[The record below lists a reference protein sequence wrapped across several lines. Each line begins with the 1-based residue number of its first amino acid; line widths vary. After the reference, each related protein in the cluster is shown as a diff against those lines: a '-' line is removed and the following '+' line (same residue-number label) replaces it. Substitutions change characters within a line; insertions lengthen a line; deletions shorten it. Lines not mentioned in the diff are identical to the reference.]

1 MEVEIYTDGACSGNP
16 GKGGWGFVIINKT
29 EEKELFKCSGAEIQ
43 TTNNRMEMTAVIE
56 ALKKIKAQRSFFSED
71 VNLSIFTDSKYVQQ
85 GISSW
90 IFNWKKNNWQTAAKK
105 PVKNKDLWQELDELS
120 TELAPKWNWVKGHAG
135 NRYNEECDRL
145 AVNAISTL

>member
-1 MEVEIYTDGACSGNP
+1 MEIEIYTDGACSGNP

-29 EEKELFKCSGAEIQ
+29 EEKELFKSSGAEMQ

-56 ALKKIKAQRSFFSED
+56 ALKKIKAQRNLFTEN

-90 IFNWKKNNWQTAAKK
+90 IFNWKKNNWQTSAKK
-105 PVKNKDLWQELDELS
+105 PVKNKDLWQELDKLS